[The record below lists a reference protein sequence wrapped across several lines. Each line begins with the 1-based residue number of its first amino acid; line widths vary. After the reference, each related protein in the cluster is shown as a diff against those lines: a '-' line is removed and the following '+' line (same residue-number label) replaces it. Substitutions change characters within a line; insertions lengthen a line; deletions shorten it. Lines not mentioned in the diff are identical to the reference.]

1 MDEKVEYQK
10 LTGVDI
16 DEQRMI
22 WDERGKG
29 YYGEYKVFCEL
40 FNNLDGKCK
49 LLMNLNI
56 PIRTKTT
63 EIDLLLLHETG
74 IYVFEV
80 KHYKGTIY
88 GSEGNKIWTQY
99 FRTSENKTFSNPI
112 LQNNYHLKALSELL
126 PDEHLE
132 SIVVFTHDDISL
144 RLENLSGKVLV
155 TTLFTMV
162 DDFENFAKKNEVRYT
177 GTQIDELFKKL
188 KPYSSYEE
196 KTVDYNG
203 EEIPFYNYIEAVRKE
218 VEGSKQQV
226 SQKIDSLDSAI
237 KKNEKDA
244 KRNKTISLA
253 VIALSILVSVIVC
266 VSAYSGLEKSFNQM
280 KAEYEKTYLRIDEI
294 DDESINMAK
303 GIVKANDVK
312 LIKSKEFKNAIDFS
326 CSIKAISNEYG
337 VALSENSTLVVLLE
351 NGMTFEYPVFDVSN
365 KYHSYSSKIGPVG
378 YWNSLEYK
386 IEKVL
391 TKIDSYE
398 NISYIKITDVNIWKY
413 SDSGLDVTVAD
424 KVEVELY
431 SAK

>member
-1 MDEKVEYQK
+1 MKEKVEYQK

-40 FNNLDGKCK
+40 FNNLNGKCK

-56 PIRTKTT
+56 PIKTKTT

-99 FRTSENKTFSNPI
+99 FRTSENETFSNPI

-132 SIVVFTHDDISL
+132 SIVVFTHDDVSL
-144 RLENLSGKVLV
+144 KLENLSGKVLV

-162 DDFENFAKKNEVRYT
+162 DDFENFAKKNEFRYT

-188 KPYSSYEE
+188 KPYSSCEE

-203 EEIPFYNYIEAVRKE
+203 EEIPFYNYIDAVREK
-218 VEGSKQQV
+218 VEDSKQQV
-226 SQKIDSLDSAI
+226 RQKIDSLDSAI

-244 KRNKTISLA
+244 RRNKIILLA
-253 VIALSILVSVIVC
+253 VIVLSMLVSVIIC

-280 KAEYEKTYLRIDEI
+280 KVEYEKTYLRIDEI

-303 GIVKANDVK
+303 GIAQIESVN
-312 LIKSKEFKNAIDFS
+312 LSKSKDFAKAVDFS
-326 CSIKAISNEYG
+326 CVIKNK
-337 VALSENSTLVVLLE
+337 SEKYILQLKDNSSLVVFLK
-351 NGMTFEYPVFDVSN
+351 NGNTFEYPLFD
-365 KYHSYSSKIGPVG
+365 SYNRYSAFSANIAAGK
-378 YWNSLEYK
+378 SLYPHQYK

-391 TKIDSYE
+391 TKIDKSSDV
-398 NISYIKITDVNIWKY
+398 SYIKVTNVRLWEMQN
-413 SDSGLDVTVAD
+413 GLDITIDDNIDV
-424 KVEVELY
+424 KLY
-431 SAK
+431 SKK

>member
-203 EEIPFYNYIEAVRKE
+203 EEIPFYNYIEAVREE
-218 VEGSKQQV
+218 VEDSKQQV
-226 SQKIDSLDSAI
+226 RQKIDSLDSAI

-303 GIVKANDVK
+303 GIAQIESVN
-312 LIKSKEFKNAIDFS
+312 LSKSKNFAKAVDFS
-326 CSIKAISNEYG
+326 CVIKNKSEKYIMQ
-337 VALSENSTLVVLLE
+337 LKENSSLVVFLK
-351 NGMTFEYPVFDVSN
+351 NGNTFEYPLFDSDN
-365 KYHSYSSKIGPVG
+365 RYDAFSANIAAGK
-378 YWNSLEYK
+378 SLYPHKHK
-386 IEKVL
+386 IEKVFA
-391 TKIDSYE
+391 KIEKSSDVSYV
-398 NISYIKITDVNIWKY
+398 K
-413 SDSGLDVTVAD
+413 VTNVRLWEMQNELERTID
-424 KVEVELY
+424 NDIDVELY